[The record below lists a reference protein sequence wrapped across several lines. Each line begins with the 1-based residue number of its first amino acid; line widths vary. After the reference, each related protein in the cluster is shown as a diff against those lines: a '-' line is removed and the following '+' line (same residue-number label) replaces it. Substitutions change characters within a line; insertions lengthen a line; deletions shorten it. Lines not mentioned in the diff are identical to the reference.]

1 MECEADFMDPLTQPR
16 RAFHLALLAKTHVS
30 TLVTIC
36 LESIG
41 GETKERRNVTYVP
54 TFEGKKERKRDG
66 RRGRVAGLIVGT
78 SSKSRF

>member
-1 MECEADFMDPLTQPR
+1 MEREADFMDPLTLPC

-41 GETKERRNVTYVP
+41 RETKERWNVMYVP
-54 TFEGKKERKRDG
+54 TVCEKEGEKETGDTDELR
-66 RRGRVAGLIVGT
+66 A
-78 SSKSRF
+78 